1 MPFFT
6 SPPERTAWSRLP
18 TKQMGFP
25 PPPISPARR
34 SGLSLW
40 EAIPPFPRPP
50 IPRQAV
56 DQGKIVVVTTQVQN
70 EGSDLAVYNVGHRLK
85 RDLGVLESYDM
96 TIEAAVAKLMWALA
110 QTRDSRAV
118 AALFYT
124 PVAQDILSRP
134 E

>member
-1 MPFFT
+1 
-6 SPPERTAWSRLP
+6 
-18 TKQMGFP
+18 MGGV
-25 PPPISPARR
+25 PA
-34 SGLSLW
+34 GDQGQFYEL
-40 EAIPPFPRPP
+40 I
-50 IPRQAV
+50 RQAV